1 MIEFSL
7 NKTEHDLLRNILNE
21 VMQMEGT
28 GGDEYED
35 TLNALHEKIVLYWM
49 KESDERYFCS
59 YLLIRFLKRCNDL
72 PLLSS

>member
-49 KESDERYFCS
+49 EESSER
-59 YLLIRFLKRCNDL
+59 
-72 PLLSS
+72 

>member
-28 GGDEYED
+28 GGDEYEE

-49 KESDERYFCS
+49 NETNVHYE
-59 YLLIRFLKRCNDL
+59 N
-72 PLLSS
+72 P

>member
-1 MIEFSL
+1 MINLSL

-21 VMQMEGT
+21 VMQEEGT

-49 KESDERYFCS
+49 NETNGHHE
-59 YLLIRFLKRCNDL
+59 N
-72 PLLSS
+72 P